1 MTDKNAVF
9 GRRELCTAGLGVAAL
24 GVAATGA
31 YAAEAA
37 EPTLKSRFLFE
48 MEAELEPPQDV
59 GDRQIYIVKS
69 GVIRGPR
76 INGTVLPGGGD
87 WAKRQPDGS
96 TMLDVRGTFK
106 TDDGEI
112 IYSWYRGIIAEKDG
126 GMYFRT
132 TPYFETKSEKYAWLN
147 HVVAVGV
154 FKPVAGKVAYDIFEI
169 L

>member
-1 MTDKNAVF
+1 MKNEQSLL
-9 GRRELCTAGLGVAAL
+9 GRREWCAAGLGAAAL
-24 GVAATGA
+24 GIGAAAHAVEDG
-31 YAAEAA
+31 
-37 EPTLKSRFLFE
+37 EPKLQSRFLFE

-76 INGTVLPGGGD
+76 INGTVLSGGGD
-87 WAKRQPDGS
+87 WAKRRPDGS
-96 TMLDVRGTFK
+96 TMLDVRGTIK
-106 TDDGEI
+106 TDDGEL
-112 IYSWYRGIIAEKDG
+112 IYTWYRGIIAQKDG

-154 FKPVAGKVAYDIFEI
+154 FKPVAGKVAYDVFEI

>member
-1 MTDKNAVF
+1 MTNEQSLL
-9 GRRELCTAGLGVAAL
+9 GRREWCAAGLGAAAL
-24 GVAATGA
+24 GAGFAAHA
-31 YAAEAA
+31 QEDA
-37 EPTLKSRFLFE
+37 EPKLQSRFLFE

-87 WAKRQPDGS
+87 WAKRRPDG
-96 TMLDVRGTFK
+96 TTLLDVRGTFK
-106 TDDGEI
+106 TDDGAL
-112 IYSWYRGIIAEKDG
+112 IYSWYRGIIAPKEG

-132 TPYFETKSEKYAWLN
+132 TPYFETNAEKYGWLN
-147 HVVAVGV
+147 NVVAVGV
-154 FKPVAGKVAYDIFEI
+154 FKPVPGKVAYDVFEI